1 MPPILIG
8 MVWYCYV
15 LILCIMGGALASSRR
30 PRCGGQQGR
39 TVAAGRL
46 QQPPRVFIR
55 PVWRQ
60 LLVLLGL
67 GACGVAPAEL
77 GMHQPAV
84 SAGQGPRERSRVVD
98 SGLSSR
104 NSTLALGGRRRLSTD
119 VSSFSALSNAIASNA
134 EINVVSSITM
144 TATITISSITNLK
157 ISSESGAVLTSS
169 FTASSG
175 GFFYIQSSSDV
186 TFTGLGFVSGSA
198 TDRGGCLYVSSSTVE
213 VEDSDLTACS
223 TVSDSIPP
231 STIFSP
237 RRTFQT
243 EGLKMNGI
251 LIDVE
256 TPMANS

>member
-1 MPPILIG
+1 MSFLNMPPILFG
-8 MVWYCYV
+8 MVWCCYM

-84 SAGQGPRERSRVVD
+84 SAGQVHNL
-98 SGLSSR
+98 GLLSR
-104 NSTLALGGRRRLSTD
+104 NSTLAVGGIEAQVGRRRLSTD
-119 VSSFSALSNAIASNA
+119 VSTFSALSNAIANDA
-134 EINVVSSITM
+134 EINVVGNIAFSETL
-144 TATITISSITNLK
+144 TISSITNLK
-157 ISSESGAVLTSS
+157 ISSESGAVLNRNK
-169 FTASSG
+169 G
-175 GFFYIQSSSDV
+175 GRHFYISSNSDV
-186 TFTGLGFVSGSA
+186 TFTGLGFVSGSV
-198 TDRGGCLYVSSSTVE
+198 DSDGGCLYVTSSTVE

-223 TVSDSIPP
+223 AVSDC
-231 STIFSP
+231 
-237 RRTFQT
+237 
-243 EGLKMNGI
+243 
-251 LIDVE
+251 
-256 TPMANS
+256 

>member
-84 SAGQGPRERSRVVD
+84 SAGQGPRERSRTVD

-157 ISSESGAVLTSS
+157 ISSESGAVLNRNKD
-169 FTASSG
+169 G
-175 GFFYIQSSSDV
+175 QHFYIGSNSDV
-186 TFTGLGFVSGSA
+186 TFTGLGFVSGSVNGY
-198 TDRGGCLYVSSSTVE
+198 GGCLYVTSSTVE
-213 VEDSDLTACS
+213 VEDSDLTACMA
-223 TVSDSIPP
+223 VSD
-231 STIFSP
+231 
-237 RRTFQT
+237 
-243 EGLKMNGI
+243 
-251 LIDVE
+251 
-256 TPMANS
+256 